1 MYAFLYIYSV
11 YLKFI
16 LLSKF
21 DFCEL
26 LWAWA
31 FLKFLAD
38 LKKKVES
45 ESEHALK
52 KSIKIAYIIQ
62 TLNLELTSE
71 LWIVQ
76 SLLVLTFDF
85 RIWTTMI
92 TCGFRVVARVLSLS
106 TKVERILSTSASTAL
121 LGNQLKFPLI
131 TTARSM
137 SGVRYLKF

>member
-106 TKVERILSTSASTAL
+106 TKVAKIFKILYIPKNAW
-121 LGNQLKFPLI
+121 LGGSYHFIFLEIRTWSSKE
-131 TTARSM
+131 S
-137 SGVRYLKF
+137 SW